1 MDDAQLHDLQERTP
15 ELAGLYAEAVAAAAA
30 AAEPDALEQ
39 VRVRFL
45 GRKSRLTEIL
55 RSISTLPAEQRP
67 VVGKLG
73 NIVRVELEKLVE
85 EREAALASASLRQA
99 LAAER
104 IDVTLPGA
112 PLPLGHQHLITRT
125 IREVEDIFLG
135 LGYKVAEGPEIELD
149 YYNFTALNTPDDH
162 PARSVDDT
170 FFIDGRTAVRR
181 PAGDGGDLAESTGAA
196 RAGAGGAGTG
206 AADASSGAADAS
218 TADDGGAA
226 TSAPIAGELLLRTHT
241 SPVQVR
247 TMESQEPPVYIIC
260 PGKVYR
266 PDLDATHTPMFHQVE
281 GLAVDY
287 GITLADLKGTLHQFA
302 REFFGAERAIRLRP
316 HFFPFTEPSV
326 ELDVQCLLCGGAG
339 CRSCKYSGWLEILG
353 AGMVDPN
360 LYGFVGYDAGEL
372 QGFAFGMGVE
382 RMAML
387 KHGVPDARALFDND
401 LRFLEQF

>member
-15 ELAGLYAEAVAAAAA
+15 ELAALYNAAAAA
-30 AAEPDALEQ
+30 AAAAADADALEQ
-39 VRVRFL
+39 VRVHVL

-55 RSISTLPAEQRP
+55 RSISSLPVEQRP

-73 NIVRVELEKLVE
+73 NVVRIELEKLVE
-85 EREAALASASLRQA
+85 ERAVALASAALHQA

-104 IDVTLPGA
+104 IDVTLPGV
-112 PLPLGHQHLITRT
+112 PLPLGHRHLITRT

-135 LGYKVAEGPEIELD
+135 MGYKVAEGPEIELD
-149 YYNFTALNTPDDH
+149 YYNFTALNTPEDH

-170 FFIDGRTAVRR
+170 FFVDERTAVRR
-181 PAGDGGDLAESTGAA
+181 AAAAGAPA
-196 RAGAGGAGTG
+196 RAGAVAGDRAG
-206 AADASSGAADAS
+206 SADAPVFGD
-218 TADDGGAA
+218 
-226 TSAPIAGELLLRTHT
+226 LLLRTQT

-247 TMESQEPPVYIIC
+247 TMESQQPPVFIIC

-281 GLAVDY
+281 GLAVDR

-326 ELDVQCLLCGGAG
+326 ELDVQCLLCGGTG

-360 LYGFVGYDAGEL
+360 LYGFVGYDSDEL

>member
-15 ELAGLYAEAVAAAAA
+15 ELAELFAETAAAATA
-30 AAEPDALEQ
+30 ATDADALEQ
-39 VRVRFL
+39 VRVHMM

-55 RSISTLPAEQRP
+55 RSISSLPPEQRP

-73 NIVRVELEKLVE
+73 NIVRVELERLVD
-85 EREAALASASLRQA
+85 EREAALSSASLQQA

-104 IDVTLPGA
+104 IDITLPGV
-112 PLPLGHQHLITRT
+112 PLPLGHEHLISRT

-135 LGYKVAEGPEIELD
+135 MGYKVAEGPELELD

-170 FFIDGRTAVRR
+170 FFIDERTATWR
-181 PAGDGGDLAESTGAA
+181 PPGVGASEGGA
-196 RAGAGGAGTG
+196 RAGAGEQARPDGASQAMS
-206 AADASSGAADAS
+206 AARP
-218 TADDGGAA
+218 GGA
-226 TSAPIAGELLLRTHT
+226 PVIGDLLLRTQT

-247 TMESQEPPVYIIC
+247 TMESQRPPVYIVC
-260 PGKVYR
+260 PGTVYR

-281 GLAVDY
+281 GLAVDR

-302 REFFGAERAIRLRP
+302 RRFFGAERAIRLRP

-326 ELDVQCLLCGGAG
+326 ELDVECLLCGGAG

-387 KHGVPDARALFDND
+387 KHGVPDARAFFDND

>member
-1 MDDAQLHDLQERTP
+1 M
-15 ELAGLYAEAVAAAAA
+15 
-30 AAEPDALEQ
+30 
-39 VRVRFL
+39 
-45 GRKSRLTEIL
+45 
-55 RSISTLPAEQRP
+55 
-67 VVGKLG
+67 
-73 NIVRVELEKLVE
+73 
-85 EREAALASASLRQA
+85 
-99 LAAER
+99 
-104 IDVTLPGA
+104 
-112 PLPLGHQHLITRT
+112 
-125 IREVEDIFLG
+125 
-135 LGYKVAEGPEIELD
+135 GYTVAEGPEIELE

-170 FFIDGRTAVRR
+170 FFIDERTAVR
-181 PAGDGGDLAESTGAA
+181 
-196 RAGAGGAGTG
+196 GAGGAGPGDHAAGDIDG
-206 AADASSGAADAS
+206 AGAV
-218 TADDGGAA
+218 AA
-226 TSAPIAGELLLRTHT
+226 APVVGDLLLRTQT

-247 TMESQEPPVYIIC
+247 TMESQAPPVYIIC
-260 PGKVYR
+260 PGKTYR

-281 GLAVDY
+281 GLAVDR

-326 ELDVQCLLCGGAG
+326 ELDVQCLLCGGTG

-360 LYGFVGYDAGEL
+360 LYGFVGYNAGEL

-401 LRFLEQF
+401 LRFVEQFR

>member
-15 ELAGLYAEAVAAAAA
+15 ELAALYAEGSAAVAAAADG
-30 AAEPDALEQ
+30 EALEQ
-39 VRVRFL
+39 VRVHAL

-55 RSISTLPAEQRP
+55 RSISTLPPEQRP

-73 NIVRVELEKLVE
+73 NVVRVELEKLIE
-85 EREAALASASLRQA
+85 EREAALSSASLQQA

-104 IDVTLPGA
+104 IDVTLPGV
-112 PLPLGHQHLITRT
+112 PLPLGHRHLITRT

-135 LGYKVAEGPEIELD
+135 MGYRVAEGPEIELE
-149 YYNFTALNTPDDH
+149 YYNFTALNTPEDH

-170 FFIDGRTAVRR
+170 FFIDERTALLRER
-181 PAGDGGDLAESTGAA
+181 GDDAGDRGGP
-196 RAGAGGAGTG
+196 
-206 AADASSGAADAS
+206 
-218 TADDGGAA
+218 A
-226 TSAPIAGELLLRTHT
+226 TPVPPGPPVIGSLLLRTQT

-247 TMESQEPPVYIIC
+247 TMESQRPPVYIIC

-266 PDLDATHTPMFHQVE
+266 PDSDATHTPMFHQVE
-281 GLAVDY
+281 GLAVDR
-287 GITLADLKGTLHQFA
+287 GITLADLKGTLHEFA
-302 REFFGAERAIRLRP
+302 REFFGADRAIRLRP

-326 ELDVQCLLCGGAG
+326 ELDVSCELCAGAG
-339 CRSCKYSGWLEILG
+339 CRSCKWSGWLEILG

-360 LYGFVGYDAGEL
+360 LYGFVGYDPSEL

-387 KHGVPDARALFDND
+387 KHGVPDARSFYDND

>member
-15 ELAGLYAEAVAAAAA
+15 ELAALFAETAAAATA
-30 AAEPDALEQ
+30 ANDADALEQ
-39 VRVRFL
+39 VRVHMM

-55 RSISTLPAEQRP
+55 RSISSLPPEQRP

-73 NIVRVELEKLVE
+73 NIVRVELERLIE
-85 EREAALASASLRQA
+85 EREAALSSASLHQA

-104 IDVTLPGA
+104 IDVTLPGV
-112 PLPLGHQHLITRT
+112 PLPLGHEHLITRT

-135 LGYKVAEGPEIELD
+135 MGYKVAEGPEIELD

-170 FFIDGRTAVRR
+170 FFLDERTATWR
-181 PAGDGGDLAESTGAA
+181 PPGAGAGEGESAEGAA
-196 RAGAGGAGTG
+196 RAGAG
-206 AADASSGAADAS
+206 
-218 TADDGGAA
+218 
-226 TSAPIAGELLLRTHT
+226 AGEGGTPVIGDLLLRTQT

-247 TMESQEPPVYIIC
+247 TMESQRPPVYIVC

-281 GLAVDY
+281 GLAVDR

-302 REFFGAERAIRLRP
+302 RRFFGADRAIRLRP

-326 ELDVQCLLCGGAG
+326 ELDVECLLCGGAG

-360 LYGFVGYDAGEL
+360 LYGFVGYDPGEL

>member
-15 ELAGLYAEAVAAAAA
+15 ELAALYAEGAAAVAAAADG
-30 AAEPDALEQ
+30 DALEQ
-39 VRVRFL
+39 VRVHVL

-55 RSISTLPAEQRP
+55 RSISSLPPEQRP

-85 EREAALASASLRQA
+85 EREGTLSSASLEQA

-104 IDVTLPGA
+104 VDITLPGI

-135 LGYKVAEGPEIELD
+135 MGYQVAEGPEIEFE

-170 FFIDGRTAVRR
+170 FYV
-181 PAGDGGDLAESTGAA
+181 GD
-196 RAGAGGAGTG
+196 
-206 AADASSGAADAS
+206 
-218 TADDGGAA
+218 
-226 TSAPIAGELLLRTHT
+226 LLLRTQT

-247 TMESQEPPVYIIC
+247 TMESRPAPVYIIC

-281 GLAVDY
+281 GLAVDR
-287 GITLADLKGTLHQFA
+287 GITLADLKGTLHEFA
-302 REFFGAERAIRLRP
+302 RRFFGADRAIRLRP

-387 KHGVPDARALFDND
+387 KHGVPDARAFFDND